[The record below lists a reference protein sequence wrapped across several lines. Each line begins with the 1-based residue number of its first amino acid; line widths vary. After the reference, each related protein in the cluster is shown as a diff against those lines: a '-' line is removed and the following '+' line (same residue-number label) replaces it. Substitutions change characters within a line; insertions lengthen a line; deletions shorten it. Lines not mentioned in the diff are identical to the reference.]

1 MLSLRQMICD
11 MASLFSQNSSTV
23 SNSYL
28 NELDNYLPLFLSGN
42 LSVKEQSDFI
52 QTVIDLDLQ
61 DRYQLHTEC
70 KYFVLE
76 GMCYEIPLPWLI
88 QSHQHIT
95 LLSLEDRY
103 NLGPLHVVVLF
114 KHLVPTYKLQ
124 LYKVTR

>member
-76 GMCYEIPLPWLI
+76 GMCYEIPLP
-88 QSHQHIT
+88 
-95 LLSLEDRY
+95 
-103 NLGPLHVVVLF
+103 
-114 KHLVPTYKLQ
+114 
-124 LYKVTR
+124 